1 MSRFGIFIHWGV
13 YSVPA
18 WAPVGTYAEWYW
30 HDLILQQ
37 NTSGPTWQFHANTYG
52 PNFKYQQVGGEGLP
66 SAPPDAVITGVQ
78 FADMF
83 HAELF
88 NATQWLE
95 IIKASGAQ
103 YVVPTSKHHEGF
115 CLWPT
120 DTSWN
125 WNAYDVRLDLG
136 RCLALVLAP
145 MLILC
150 GRWVRT
156 AICSAS

>member
-1 MSRFGIFIHWGV
+1 
-13 YSVPA
+13 
-18 WAPVGTYAEWYW
+18 VGTYAEWYW
-30 HDLILQQ
+30 HDLIQQQ

-52 PNFKYQQVGGEGLP
+52 PNFKYQQVSEWVRCCPTRLLTL
-66 SAPPDAVITGVQ
+66 IIVQ

-125 WNAYDVRLDLG
+125 WNAYDVSWTWD
-136 RCLALVLAP
+136 
-145 MLILC
+145 
-150 GRWVRT
+150 
-156 AICSAS
+156 